1 MAVDARYRDN
11 GGEINRKHGN
21 TLIRRLRIS
30 YGADLQKAVPTT
42 RR

>member
-30 YGADLQKAVPTT
+30 
-42 RR
+42 